1 MGTKFFF
8 QKGFLWK
15 SQFFPGFY
23 KETYVAKQ
31 VGVLGK
37 RVVSRVGVDQHC
49 LCVHLGSIS
58 DLSYIKTMELRK
70 QSSQES

>member
-1 MGTKFFF
+1 ME
-8 QKGFLWK
+8 K
-15 SQFFPGFY
+15 SIFPGFY
-23 KETYVAKQ
+23 VDTYVAKQ

-49 LCVHLGSIS
+49 LCAHLGSIS
-58 DLSYIKTMELRK
+58 NLSYIKTMEFRK